1 MSYDAALIALDE
13 AHALLQ
19 GHRNLQCADLPRA
32 MVGVFEALQIDR
44 EATAALLLF
53 AEAAK
58 ELRATA
64 ELILEAKRLLESSG
78 RAVGHGAD

>member
-19 GHRNLQCADLPRA
+19 AHRNLECADLARA
-32 MVGVFEALQIDR
+32 MVGVLEALQIDR
-44 EATAALLLF
+44 EANAALLLF

-64 ELILEAKRLLESSG
+64 ELVLEAKRLLESSG
-78 RAVGHGAD
+78 RAVSRGED